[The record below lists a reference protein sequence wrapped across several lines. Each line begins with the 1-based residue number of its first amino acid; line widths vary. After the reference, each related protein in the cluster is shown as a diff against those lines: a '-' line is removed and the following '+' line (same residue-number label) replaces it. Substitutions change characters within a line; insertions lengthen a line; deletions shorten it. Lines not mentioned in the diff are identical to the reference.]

1 MMPNLEQVAM
11 LHFYHNIIH
20 QIEDICL
27 YTVFVSAWRDYII
40 IHQEARRNLKVFAGF
55 ECACQ

>member
-27 YTVFVSAWRDYII
+27 YTVFVSAWRDYHNNTSKQGGI
-40 IHQEARRNLKVFAGF
+40 
-55 ECACQ
+55 

>member
-27 YTVFVSAWRDYII
+27 YTVFVSAWRDHNNTSKQGGI
-40 IHQEARRNLKVFAGF
+40 
-55 ECACQ
+55 

>member
-1 MMPNLEQVAM
+1 M

-27 YTVFVSAWRDYII
+27 YTVFVSAWKDN
-40 IHQEARRNLKVFAGF
+40 RNNTSEQGASLIEKLIR
-55 ECACQ
+55 